1 MIFETNISDYYKVVQ
16 SSDECCYK
24 YILGKLQEA
33 KEIYIMAFG
42 KSQRNIQLMDSLKS
56 LKGKI
61 TVISDI
67 DTIKGENI
75 KRIKNSKI
83 IMTEKAAFIGAE
95 EGSFSTGFLTID
107 SDVVDELRDNLF
119 TEKGDVYKGYEFTKI
134 EIIFMN
140 YYSKINRIIEDI
152 ISGAF
157 KEDEKGNGFYNSN
170 DAHIKSDDI
179 KWIHKTIDEFNITL
193 ANIKEVELKKALE
206 DTFDAENISALKEI
220 CISDGNMMKLANLSL
235 DDMEK
240 RREFSVKAEKEI
252 TELYDKLSIFNEELY
267 GVVEQMI
274 DIKTRQ

>member
-1 MIFETNISDYYKVVQ
+1 
-16 SSDECCYK
+16 
-24 YILGKLQEA
+24 
-33 KEIYIMAFG
+33 
-42 KSQRNIQLMDSLKS
+42 
-56 LKGKI
+56 
-61 TVISDI
+61 
-67 DTIKGENI
+67 
-75 KRIKNSKI
+75 
-83 IMTEKAAFIGAE
+83 
-95 EGSFSTGFLTID
+95 
-107 SDVVDELRDNLF
+107 
-119 TEKGDVYKGYEFTKI
+119 
-134 EIIFMN
+134 MN

-235 DDMEK
+235 DDVEK
-240 RREFSVKAEKEI
+240 RKELSVRAEKEI